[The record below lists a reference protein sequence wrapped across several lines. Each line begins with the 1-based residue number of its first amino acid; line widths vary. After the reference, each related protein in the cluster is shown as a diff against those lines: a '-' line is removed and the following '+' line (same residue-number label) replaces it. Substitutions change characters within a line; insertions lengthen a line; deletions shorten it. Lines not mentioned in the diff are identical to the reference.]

1 MDGGEDSGTGLVRVQ
16 SFIEDIVKVDVAIR
30 AGGEGITH
38 ELAGMGDG
46 EALEE
51 DGVGEQEDGGVGAD
65 AEGQGDEGDDRIAWG
80 LTELAQRV
88 AKIMGEGEHRIPPEV
103 ELTGYRLQVA
113 GIAPVHSSRMA
124 SMGSMEA
131 ARPAGKTKA
140 KTRTARSTARVA
152 RAMTGLPGVT
162 P

>member
-1 MDGGEDSGTGLVRVQ
+1 MRAQ
-16 SFIEDIVKVDVAIR
+16 SFVEDIVEVDVAIR
-30 AGGEGITH
+30 PGAEGVTD

-88 AKIMGEGEHRIPPEV
+88 AKILGEGEHRNSSRSRV
-103 ELTGYRLQVA
+103 DRLQVTGCWNRA
-113 GIAPVHSSRMA
+113 GSLVADGFHGIDGGGA
-124 SMGSMEA
+124 SCRKDKG
-131 ARPAGKTKA
+131 
-140 KTRTARSTARVA
+140 
-152 RAMTGLPGVT
+152 
-162 P
+162 